1 MKIGKT
7 MNKKLTKK
15 VGGVLGQML
24 AEPDNK
30 VLARTQNRMLIAAK
44 IDMALKR
51 KGLSQKRFAAI
62 MGRTESEISDWL
74 SGDRNFTIDTLTDI
88 SEELNVEIL
97 NTSLVNMYK
106 ISNSNISCKIKSGK
120 GQVYI
125 THDFKWQ
132 SIPVEKSVSLD
143 VEQKVS

>member
-1 MKIGKT
+1 MNNKIK
-7 MNKKLTKK
+7 KK

-24 AEPDNK
+24 AEPDHK

-62 MGRTESEISDWL
+62 MDRTESEISDWL

-97 NTSLVNMYK
+97 NTSY
-106 ISNSNISCKIKSGK
+106 
-120 GQVYI
+120 
-125 THDFKWQ
+125 
-132 SIPVEKSVSLD
+132 
-143 VEQKVS
+143 